1 MARHSGPEPP
11 RRKRGGQPN
20 NTNALKSGQWATRF
34 YESLVGEAEGQI
46 LQRAYTLASDD
57 LREELALMRGKLGAL
72 VGLMRKEEHRVN
84 EKTLGLLALT
94 ATALCRVAATNYNMR
109 GDQGDRLI
117 DAAAGII
124 ADIKRTMG
132 EE

>member
-1 MARHSGPEPP
+1 MAHPSGPQPP
-11 RRKRGGQPN
+11 KRKRGGQPN
-20 NTNALKSGQWATRF
+20 NVNALTSGKYATRF
-34 YESLVGEAEGQI
+34 YEQLVGGAEGQN
-46 LQRAYTLASDD
+46 LERAYTLATDD
-57 LREELALMRGKLGAL
+57 LHEELAVMRDRLGAL
-72 VGLMRKEEHRVN
+72 MVLIKAGGLQP
-84 EKTLGLLALT
+84 EKAFAALALT

-109 GDQGDRLI
+109 GDQSDQLV